1 MSSLGASRSNLSLA
15 QLLSLECR
23 DGRERRALVRSVRSF
38 DRGSNRN
45 SISDIKAMIKTCR
58 TRARKAISDG
68 NEPTR
73 ETTVVSLSVDSESED
88 MSAVSSTLLMIYLQ

>member
-1 MSSLGASRSNLSLA
+1 
-15 QLLSLECR
+15 
-23 DGRERRALVRSVRSF
+23 
-38 DRGSNRN
+38 
-45 SISDIKAMIKTCR
+45 MIKTCR
-58 TRARKAISDG
+58 TRARKAVSDG